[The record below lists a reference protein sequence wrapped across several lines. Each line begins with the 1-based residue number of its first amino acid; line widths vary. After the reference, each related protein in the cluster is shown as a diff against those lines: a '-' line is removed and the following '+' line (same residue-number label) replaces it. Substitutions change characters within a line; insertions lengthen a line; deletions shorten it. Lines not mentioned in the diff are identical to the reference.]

1 MPQVHLVDIFIVF
14 AFFISIIVVTAILSK
29 RVTQKGIE
37 EFSVSSKS
45 LKLFPLICSVAA
57 SHIGSGLSLGLI
69 GMMYL
74 EGVQVIWIALGH
86 FTGALLY
93 TLVLGKKIR
102 KRADASG
109 WGITKGDLLEE
120 HYGKKGRLLFGGI
133 AAWERIAVTS
143 GQLVAAGVLLSTMLA
158 QFNINLTTATIIVGA
173 LVIINVSFGG
183 LSAVIWADVI
193 QMFIMVL
200 GIGILL
206 PIILTAKLEPGTL
219 LAASEPGFYNLAPT
233 NMVVLGTAAA
243 WFTSALANQTVW
255 SRIVSAKNAKTAV
268 QANVIGS
275 IVGIVWGLIMVYITF
290 TIKAIYP
297 NIQGNPDAFL
307 LNTILDGFPI
317 VIIGLIMAAL
327 LANILSTTNT
337 VLLHAVMNITH
348 DLYSRTF
355 KRNATNEEI
364 LRFAK
369 ISTPIIGIAPAIL
382 GIFIPKIIEVQNLG
396 YNFYGAA
403 ITAPFWASMLFPN
416 KITPTAGFS
425 AMVVGGSVSLFFYFT
440 NLTVIPN
447 AILGVIASFATLLI
461 VSHFTKGKKAL
472 NSAK

>member
-1 MPQVHLVDIFIVF
+1 M
-14 AFFISIIVVTAILSK
+14 SIIVVSALLSK
-29 RVTQKGIE
+29 RVKQKGIE

-45 LKLFPLICSVAA
+45 LNLFPLICSVAA

-74 EGVQVIWIALGH
+74 DGVQVIWIAIGH
-86 FTGALLY
+86 FSGALIY

-102 KRADASG
+102 KKADASG

-120 HYGKKGRLLFGGI
+120 HYGRKGRFLFGGI

-143 GQLVAAGVLLSTMLA
+143 GQLVAAGVLLSTILA

-200 GIGILL
+200 GIGLLL
-206 PIILTAKLEPGTL
+206 PIILTTKLEPGTL
-219 LAASEPGFYNLAPT
+219 MAATDAGFYNLAPT

-275 IVGIVWGLIMVYITF
+275 VVGIAWGLVMVYITF
-290 TIKAIYP
+290 AIKAIYP
-297 NIQGNPDAFL
+297 NIQGNPDSFL

-327 LANILSTTNT
+327 LANILSTANT

-348 DLYSRTF
+348 DLYNKTF
-355 KRNATNEEI
+355 KRNASNEEI
-364 LRFAK
+364 LTFAK

-416 KITPTAGFS
+416 KVTPIAGFS
-425 AMVVGGSVSLFFYFT
+425 AMIVGGSVSLFFYFT
-440 NLTVIPN
+440 DLTMIPN
-447 AILGVIASFATLLI
+447 AILGVVASFITLLI
-461 VSHFTKGKKAL
+461 VSKFTKGTINENHQSL
-472 NSAK
+472 